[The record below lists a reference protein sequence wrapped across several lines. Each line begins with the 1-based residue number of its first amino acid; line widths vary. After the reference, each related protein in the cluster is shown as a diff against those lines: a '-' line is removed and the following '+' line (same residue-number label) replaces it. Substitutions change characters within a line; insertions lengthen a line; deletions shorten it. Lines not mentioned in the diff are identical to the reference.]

1 MVVFYKKI
9 NKKNEEC
16 ECCHKQGARYKVVR
30 WVKPGEWSF
39 VAGVNIAP
47 SYYCSK
53 DCMKTVES
61 AEEYVKVKE
70 NTINE
75 INSLGY
81 SA

>member
-61 AEEYVKVKE
+61 AKRPKGSSGYVLTEEPQME
-70 NTINE
+70 LND
-75 INSLGY
+75 
-81 SA
+81 